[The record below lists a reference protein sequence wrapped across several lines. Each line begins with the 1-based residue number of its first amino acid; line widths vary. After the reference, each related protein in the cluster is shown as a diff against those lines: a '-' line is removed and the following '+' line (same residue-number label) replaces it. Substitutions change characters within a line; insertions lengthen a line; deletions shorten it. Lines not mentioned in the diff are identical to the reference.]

1 MNKLEDICGKLD
13 LELGE
18 LDKRKYLNLKLMQLL
33 VNQKMY
39 KDIFNDLIIEELRD
53 NGYSRRSEHT
63 SKRDSIE
70 K

>member
-1 MNKLEDICGKLD
+1 MNKLDDTCNRLD

-33 VNQKMY
+33 VNQKTY
-39 KDIFNDLIIEELRD
+39 KGIFNDLITEELQD
-53 NGYSRRSEHT
+53 NEYSRRSEHN

-70 K
+70 E